1 MSTSTAEAAGKQAR
15 SRTFRIV
22 FWIEGVAYT
31 IIPLKPDPE
40 VASRAYRFLKRDG
53 RGRATVNYDVHVN
66 GHGPE
71 CECKGFLRWR
81 KPCKHIKTLA
91 AAGMIPPLPDPAA
104 PSSEPQ
110 GGTGDGQA

>member
-1 MSTSTAEAAGKQAR
+1 MSTTTTVKAGPQA
-15 SRTFRIV
+15 RTFRIV

-31 IIPLKPDPE
+31 VVPLKPDPG
-40 VASRAYRFLKRDG
+40 VASKAYRFLKRDTKG
-53 RGRATVNYDVHVN
+53 RVTVNYDVHVN

-81 KPCKHIKTLA
+81 RPCKHIKTLA
-91 AAGMIPPLPDPAA
+91 AAGMIPALPDAA
-104 PSSEPQ
+104 PEPK